1 MPLEPAVELLADA
14 RRRGYAIGYFESWD
28 FASLEGVI
36 DAAEQTR
43 SPIIVGFSG
52 DFLARPDRALPARLE
67 WYAALGRA
75 AAESAAVPC
84 ALMFN
89 ECPVDA
95 WLERAIQLGFNLV
108 MLADGKAD
116 RVELTRRMAR
126 LVRIAHAQ
134 GAAVEAELGLLPSG
148 DAEHADAA
156 SLTDPDQAAEFV
168 AETGA
173 DLLAVSTGNV
183 HILLDGQRDLD
194 LNHLAAIRQKVNVPL
209 VLHGGSGI
217 APDSLA
223 KAIAT
228 GVAKVNFGTY
238 LKQRCL
244 DAIRKTLADADAD
257 TNPHHLLGDGGDA
270 DLTLVIRRAMRDAV
284 LERIGLLGC
293 CRKA

>member
-1 MPLEPAVELLADA
+1 MPLEPAVELLTHA
-14 RRRGYAIGYFESWD
+14 RRCGYAIGYFESWD
-28 FASLEGVI
+28 LASLEGVI

-75 AAESAAVPC
+75 AAESATVPC

-89 ECPVDA
+89 ECPADA
-95 WLERAIQLGFNLV
+95 WLERAIRLGFNLV

-116 RVELTRRMAR
+116 HADLTRRMAR
-126 LVRIAHAQ
+126 LAGLAHAK
-134 GAAVEAELGLLPSG
+134 GAAVEAELGQLPCG
-148 DAEHADAA
+148 ATGNAAA

-168 AETGA
+168 AETGV

-183 HILLDGQRDLD
+183 HILLNGQKNLDLD
-194 LNHLAAIRQKVNVPL
+194 RLAAIRQKVNVPL
-209 VLHGGSGI
+209 ALHGGSGI
-217 APDSLA
+217 TADSLA
-223 KAIAT
+223 KAISL
-228 GVAKVNFGTY
+228 GVTKVNFGTY

-244 DAIRKTLADADAD
+244 AAIRQTLADAGAEA
-257 TNPHHLLGDGGDA
+257 NPHHLLGDGGNA
-270 DLTLVIRRAMRDAV
+270 DLTLVIRRAMCDAV

-293 CRKA
+293 CGKA

>member
-1 MPLEPAVELLADA
+1 MPLEPAVELLAHA

-28 FASLEGVI
+28 VASLEGVI
-36 DAAEQTR
+36 DAAEQSR

-75 AAESAAVPC
+75 AAESASVPC

-89 ECPVDA
+89 ECPADD
-95 WLERAIQLGFNLV
+95 WLERAVRLGFNLV

-116 RVELTRRMAR
+116 HAELTRRMAN
-126 LVRIAHAQ
+126 LVRLAHAQ
-134 GAAVEAELGLLPSG
+134 GAAVEAELGQLPSG
-148 DAEHADAA
+148 ATGYADA
-156 SLTDPDQAAEFV
+156 SLTDPHQAASFV
-168 AETGA
+168 AETGV

-183 HILLDGQRDLD
+183 HILLNGQRDLD
-194 LNHLAAIRQKVNVPL
+194 LNHLAAIRRRVDVPL

-217 APDSLA
+217 TADSLA

-244 DAIRKTLADADAD
+244 AAIRQTLAATADNA
-257 TNPHHLLGDGGDA
+257 NPHHLLGDGGNA
-270 DLTLVIRRAMRDAV
+270 DLTSVVRRAMRDAV